1 MNSHT
6 GLCSESWIV
15 IHLLIMQAG
24 VLVISE
30 EEIKAEFDCGSE
42 SGLSK
47 VTIRE
52 TLFWLANLI

>member
-1 MNSHT
+1 
-6 GLCSESWIV
+6 
-15 IHLLIMQAG
+15 

-52 TLFWLANLI
+52 TLF